1 MYRIL
6 KTYLRPHF
14 RYVAAT
20 VFLVVVEYVLQIFF
34 LLPQSKIIIDR
45 GVLANDYGVIRNSAL
60 LMLALTVAVGI
71 CSALTAYTS
80 ARATAGFVAGLRRD
94 CFHKGEQLSPQ
105 DFAALGESTIITR
118 TMADVT
124 QLQLMVIN
132 LLRVWLMVPV
142 LILVEL
148 AMIARLNLTVFF
160 LLAGIFAAIVVF
172 LVTFSAKSLGAF
184 ALLQKKVDRI
194 NLLMKERITGVRPI
208 RAFRNEKLEN
218 DKSVQAS
225 AESHDMA
232 IAANARI
239 NFLSPIALVLM
250 SWAVVLIY
258 LVGSAQIQA
267 KMSSISD
274 LILIFQYVTYFISAL
289 MSIPFM
295 VNVLPKAAVSCRR
308 VIELLD
314 YESPQKT
321 QWQDTPAPAEKN
333 GEITFKNVI
342 FGYAGA
348 VDVIAD
354 VSFVAEA
361 GKTTALIGPTGSG
374 KTTILNLMQG
384 LYQPNF
390 GDILIDGVSIRSCR
404 EGWIRD
410 YFSYGT
416 QRPQIFQDTVKNNVC
431 PDPARYDE
439 ARFRMALEGSCF
451 SEVLKNKPEGVD
463 YMMSQGGMNLSGGQ
477 RQRLS
482 LARTMAK
489 DAPVY
494 VFDDTLSALD
504 ARTEKKVLDAIYTR
518 LAGKTIVLVAQKI
531 STIKDADHII
541 VLDRG
546 RIAGQGRHEALLQ
559 TCDVYRDI
567 YETQCYLDREG
578 A

>member
-1 MYRIL
+1 M
-6 KTYLRPHF
+6 
-14 RYVAAT
+14 
-20 VFLVVVEYVLQIFF
+20 
-34 LLPQSKIIIDR
+34 
-45 GVLANDYGVIRNSAL
+45 LANDYGVIRNSAL

-439 ARFRMALEGSCF
+439 A
-451 SEVLKNKPEGVD
+451 
-463 YMMSQGGMNLSGGQ
+463 SQGGMNLSGGQ